1 MRLSSKH
8 NMYVNYH
15 TLVTIIVGLVQK
27 LYELDLGFIWYDFIV
42 DDFVLMHQQ
51 YIPKEFPR

>member
-8 NMYVNYH
+8 KDTYVNYH

-27 LYELDLGFIWYDFIV
+27 LYELDIV
-42 DDFVLMHQQ
+42 VDFVLMHQQ
-51 YIPKEFPR
+51 YMPKEFPQ

>member
-27 LYELDLGFIWYDFIV
+27 LYELDIGFIWFDFLIV
-42 DDFVLMHQQ
+42 NFVLMHQQ